1 MSTFKK
7 GNKYHNYFV
16 EKDKMMLSKD
26 PPWKID
32 GGDGKGDALW
42 RTSLAYMTWKLPDMK
57 EGILGCFRKF
67 DMIGL
72 DKYWYQA
79 SRYTG
84 RYKEDDVS
92 RDQTLL
98 AFSALKVNGDQEELN
113 EILNYFPYRISR
125 RFIMTPTM
133 WVWTYSLRGNRW
145 ADYFCSILA
154 LLEVLVSVSL
164 NKIFEPML
172 GFNKSIDQ
180 RDYQPYLYQDKK
192 KGWNKVQKFMYS
204 LMWPG
209 YAQHLMCWHIYT
221 TGDNIIKRWLE
232 TFLLKFYTE
241 DSNLLFR
248 LLCRDKTVTL
258 LEIENYKPMTNWRW
272 QVRLD
277 GSASS
282 PTEIKTD
289 GSLDYNQMDK
299 DLIKRLYGVNNI

>member
-113 EILNYFPYRISR
+113 EILNH
-125 RFIMTPTM
+125 
-133 WVWTYSLRGNRW
+133 
-145 ADYFCSILA
+145 
-154 LLEVLVSVSL
+154 LEK
-164 NKIFEPML
+164 NKIKVPIGLNVEHIMSYNFQASIEML
-172 GFNKSIDQ
+172 QELS
-180 RDYQPYLYQDKK
+180 R
-192 KGWNKVQKFMYS
+192 
-204 LMWPG
+204 
-209 YAQHLMCWHIYT
+209 IY
-221 TGDNIIKRWLE
+221 RE
-232 TFLLKFYTE
+232 F
-241 DSNLLFR
+241 
-248 LLCRDKTVTL
+248 C
-258 LEIENYKPMTNWRW
+258 
-272 QVRLD
+272 
-277 GSASS
+277 
-282 PTEIKTD
+282 IKTTI
-289 GSLDYNQMDK
+289 Y
-299 DLIKRLYGVNNI
+299 